1 MVQLF
6 EVKRIVR
13 SQFKIKVLMKIG
25 DGLRLNLILSL
36 STTAW
41 NKGTMQSDSSVRGH
55 NIGEINIQLV
65 LFNLVNF

>member
-1 MVQLF
+1 
-6 EVKRIVR
+6 
-13 SQFKIKVLMKIG
+13 MKIG

-41 NKGTMQSDSSVRGH
+41 NKGTMQSDSSVRVH

-65 LFNLVNF
+65 AV

>member
-65 LFNLVNF
+65 AV

>member
-41 NKGTMQSDSSVRGH
+41 NKGTMQSDSSVRVH

-65 LFNLVNF
+65 AV

>member
-41 NKGTMQSDSSVRGH
+41 NKGTMQSDSGVRVH

-65 LFNLVNF
+65 AV